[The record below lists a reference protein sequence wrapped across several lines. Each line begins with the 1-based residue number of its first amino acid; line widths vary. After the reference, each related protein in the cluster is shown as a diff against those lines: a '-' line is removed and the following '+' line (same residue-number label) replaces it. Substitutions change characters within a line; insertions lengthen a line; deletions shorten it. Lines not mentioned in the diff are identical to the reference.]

1 MSWRVFIVLFV
12 CAAVSLPGEPSVRVS
27 GHGSERATV
36 GNGNKIVHYQGK
48 THVVWQDVTREGY
61 VNQVKSYDHSTGKWS
76 EPFALGHGID
86 NHARPIIVVD
96 FSGFLHFVLS
106 GHNSPVTWRR
116 SARPN
121 DSSEWTAPKIVGEG
135 TYPVILCGRD
145 NTLYL
150 TMRGNNRVGVHF
162 YSKPENGEWRLTSHI
177 VKQAEKYRN
186 AYGAFHMGMA
196 LAPDGDIHAVIDFY
210 EGQDEVGRGLHQA
223 VCYLKSADGGK
234 TWRKADGSLAKT
246 PARPE
251 DMDVFARSIR
261 TRMERLPRPELRNFG
276 IQVDAEGRPY
286 VFYLSHS
293 ERPGRL
299 LMVTLDSA
307 SHWTEKNLSPILES
321 KWPDMRVT
329 DGRTTIQED
338 DRLCILLTLSPF
350 NDEWIQGRPSRAMSM
365 KERTDERVALLSSA
379 DRGKTFDVES
389 ILSPGIAFNAPNLIQ
404 AVGANELKEGS
415 VPIFLHF
422 DGSRAY
428 PGGGDYYQK
437 PVIEYLKAGEFWTNN
452 VFLYGLGR

>member
-1 MSWRVFIVLFV
+1 
-12 CAAVSLPGEPSVRVS
+12 
-27 GHGSERATV
+27 
-36 GNGNKIVHYQGK
+36 
-48 THVVWQDVTREGY
+48 
-61 VNQVKSYDHSTGKWS
+61 
-76 EPFALGHGID
+76 
-86 NHARPIIVVD
+86 
-96 FSGFLHFVLS
+96 
-106 GHNSPVTWRR
+106 
-116 SARPN
+116 
-121 DSSEWTAPKIVGEG
+121 
-135 TYPVILCGRD
+135 
-145 NTLYL
+145 
-150 TMRGNNRVGVHF
+150 
-162 YSKPENGEWRLTSHI
+162 
-177 VKQAEKYRN
+177 
-186 AYGAFHMGMA
+186 
-196 LAPDGDIHAVIDFY
+196 
-210 EGQDEVGRGLHQA
+210 
-223 VCYLKSADGGK
+223 
-234 TWRKADGSLAKT
+234 
-246 PARPE
+246 
-251 DMDVFARSIR
+251 
-261 TRMERLPRPELRNFG
+261 
-276 IQVDAEGRPY
+276 
-286 VFYLSHS
+286 
-293 ERPGRL
+293 L